1 MTFQK
6 MAAEETSAGDSQRS
20 RSSLLVDYLLDSKTL
35 IQTTVLFYKSKS
47 FFFSLQVQATLDL
60 HRRC

>member
-47 FFFSLQVQATLDL
+47 FFFSVGAGYA
-60 HRRC
+60 